1 MKHIYSLIRFVPDP
15 ARGEFINV
23 GAIAGSEESSEWGI
37 RQISNAKRARAIGQS
52 DTPTAL
58 QAVWYFI
65 DCIGEIIDNHQDS
78 IEALFPSD
86 IEPSEDWLKALHS
99 DYRNVVQLSPPTPL
113 VAPNVD
119 EALDRIFQHA
129 ILDPERQQ
137 RRSRWRNEVLAA
149 TRRAYRRH
157 SVSSSELCERV
168 VLSSELHE
176 DRFDFAVMNG
186 KALQLVRSWS
196 FRDIEAQRLSSQIKS
211 WGWTVRSTRDSGGN
225 IEIRDSQSFAV
236 NSDVDIEV
244 VSIPPD
250 PDQDESIYE
259 EGKAVFEALGVR
271 SVPLEQVDKVAERAR
286 QLLIESGSKL
296 AM

>member
-37 RQISNAKRARAIGQS
+37 RKIGNAKRARAIGQS

-58 QAVWYFI
+58 QAVWYFV

-78 IEALFPSD
+78 LEALFPSD
-86 IEPSEDWLKALHS
+86 IEPSEDWLEALHS
-99 DYRNVVQLSPPTPL
+99 DYRNIVQLSPPTPI
-113 VAPNVD
+113 VAANVD
-119 EALDRIFQHA
+119 DALDRIFQHV

-137 RRSRWRNEVLAA
+137 RRGRWKNEVLAA

-157 SVSSSELCERV
+157 SIGTSELCERV
-168 VLSSELHE
+168 LLSSELHE
-176 DRFDFAVMNG
+176 DRFDFVVMNG

-196 FRDIEAQRLSSQIKS
+196 FRDMEAQRLSSQIKS
-211 WGWTVRSTRDSGGN
+211 WGWTVRSTRDSGGT
-225 IEIRDSQSFAV
+225 IEIRGSRSLVV
-236 NSDVDIEV
+236 NSDVNIEV
-244 VSIPPD
+244 VCIPPD
-250 PDQDESIYE
+250 PDQDRSIYE
-259 EGKAVFEALGVR
+259 EGKSVFKALGVQ
-271 SVPLEQVDKVAERAR
+271 SVTLDKVDKVAARAR
-286 QLLIESGSKL
+286 QLLIDSGVKL

>member
-1 MKHIYSLIRFVPDP
+1 VKHIYSLIRFVPDP

-78 IEALFPSD
+78 IEALSPSD
-86 IEPSEDWLKALHS
+86 VEPNEVWLEALHS
-99 DYRNVVQLSPPTPL
+99 DYRNVVQLSPPTPI
-113 VAPNVD
+113 VAANVD

-149 TRRAYRRH
+149 TRRAYLRH
-157 SVSSSELCERV
+157 SIGASELCERV
-168 VLSSELHE
+168 LLSSDLHE

-196 FRDIEAQRLSSQIKS
+196 FRDLEPQRLSSQIKS
-211 WGWTVRSTRDSGGN
+211 WGWTVRSIRANGGN
-225 IEIRDSQSFAV
+225 IEIRDGRSFDV
-236 NSDVDIEV
+236 YHDVDIEV
-244 VSIPPD
+244 ICIPPD
-250 PDQDESIYE
+250 PDQDESIYA
-259 EGKAVFEALGVR
+259 EGKTVFEALDVR
-271 SVPLEQVDKVAERAR
+271 SVPLEQVDTVAERAR
-286 QLLIESGSKL
+286 RLLIDSGSKL